1 MASSASKTS
10 SSAPQPSDAPI
21 STFVV
26 LRLILAL
33 CGAGIVFLGLNV
45 GFGGIATLGWQGSPD
60 FVVATDAY
68 AYSVQD
74 SHVRFLAGVWLGV
87 GGLFLFGALLFK
99 WLTSVLM
106 VLCGLIFVGG
116 LVRMSAFDSTPLLSG
131 DIAPSL
137 FAELFIFPG
146 LALWIARAQATFSSG
161 SA

>member
-1 MASSASKTS
+1 MTSSASETS
-10 SSAPQPSDAPI
+10 SPTPKTSDAPAR
-21 STFVV
+21 SFVV

-60 FVVATDAY
+60 FVVAADAY

-74 SHVRFLAGVWLGV
+74 SHVRFLGGVWLGV
-87 GGLFLFGALLFK
+87 GVLFLLGALLFK
-99 WLTSVLM
+99 RLTSVLM

-116 LVRMSAFDSTPLLSG
+116 LVRMGAFDSAVLPSP

-146 LALWIARAQATFSSG
+146 LALWIWRAQGILSSG
-161 SA
+161 SD

>member
-1 MASSASKTS
+1 MTSSTSETS
-10 SSAPQPSDAPI
+10 SSAPQASDAPVPV
-21 STFVV
+21 FVA

-33 CGAGIVFLGLNV
+33 AGAGIVFSGLNV

-60 FVVATDAY
+60 FVAVADAY

-74 SHVRFLAGVWLGV
+74 SHVRFLGGLWLCV
-87 GGLFLFGALLFK
+87 GGLFLFGAVLLKRF
-99 WLTSVLM
+99 TSVLM

-116 LVRMSAFDSTPLLSG
+116 LVRMSAFDATPLLSS

-146 LALWIARAQATFSSG
+146 LALWIGRAQGIFSSA
-161 SA
+161 SD

>member
-1 MASSASKTS
+1 MTTSASEPS
-10 SSAPQPSDAPI
+10 SPTLQVSDASVPA
-21 STFVV
+21 FVV

-60 FVVATDAY
+60 FVVAADAY

-74 SHVRFLAGVWLGV
+74 SHVRFLGGVWLGV
-87 GGLFLFGALLFK
+87 GGLFLLGALLFK
-99 WLTSVLM
+99 RLTSVLI

-116 LVRMSAFDSTPLLSG
+116 LVRMSTFDVALLLGS

-146 LALWIARAQATFSSG
+146 LALWIRRAQGVFSSG
-161 SA
+161 SN

>member
-1 MASSASKTS
+1 MTTSASETS
-10 SSAPQPSDAPI
+10 PSTLQTSDVPVPA
-21 STFVV
+21 FVA

-33 CGAGIVFLGLNV
+33 AGAGIVFLGLNV

-60 FVVATDAY
+60 FVVAADAY

-74 SHVRFLAGVWLGV
+74 SHVRFLGGVWLGV
-87 GGLFLFGALLFK
+87 GGLFLLGALLFK
-99 WLTSVLM
+99 RLTSVLM

-116 LVRMSAFDSTPLLSG
+116 LVRMSGFEATPLLGG

-146 LALWIARAQATFSSG
+146 LALWIARAQGIFSSG
-161 SA
+161 SD